1 MKKVIFWD
9 FDGTMVKA
17 NKRFVDSLNF
27 TLRKFGYCLD
37 LSILDNTL
45 KEAYPWLN
53 YQNSYVGKKDLWWD
67 NFLKKLFP
75 IYASLNI
82 DESVIEKI
90 NQEYKTRLTT
100 HNDYEIYPDAKFVL
114 QECAKRG
121 YSSYLLSN
129 NFPELPFFVN
139 SLGISEYLDGV
150 IISSHVGYEKP
161 RKELFDFAIRNS
173 GCDFGIMVGDNPI
186 ADIRGGKEV
195 GLKTI
200 LVHNTVE
207 SAADYTFETLTQI
220 LSIL

>member
-9 FDGTMVKA
+9 FDGTLVKA
-17 NKRFVDSLNF
+17 NRRFVDSLNF
-27 TLRKFGYCLD
+27 TLQKFGHSPDICTID
-37 LSILDNTL
+37 KTI

-53 YQNSYVGKKDLWWD
+53 YQNSYVGEKDSWWD

-75 IYASLNI
+75 IYSSLNI
-82 DESVIEKI
+82 DKSLIEKI

-100 HNDYEIYPDAKFVL
+100 HNDYEIYPDTKFVL
-114 QECAKRG
+114 QECTNRG
-121 YSSYLLSN
+121 YSNYLLSN
-129 NFPELPFFVN
+129 NFPELSFFVKD
-139 SLGISEYLDGV
+139 LGISEYFEDLIV
-150 IISSHVGYEKP
+150 SSHVGYEKP
-161 RKELFDFAIRNS
+161 RKELFDHAIKISR
-173 GCDFGIMVGDNPI
+173 CDFGIMVGDNPI